1 MDDHRRG
8 ETLEQGF
15 GLPPSAGALGGG
27 AELAAMA
34 LELDRV
40 RRWTATLLGAVL
52 TVSVLLAHAGLA
64 GS

>member
-34 LELDRV
+34 FEFNHLC
-40 RRWTATLLGAVL
+40 RWTATLLGTLL
-52 TVSVLLAHAGLA
+52 TISVLLAHAAQA